1 VPPRRVS
8 GWRLATTSPLQPRS
22 LHVATARTNRSSP
35 RCTVVLPGVR
45 SFPFCA
51 CDSQCCVITFLHHT
65 SRSDTLSLAV
75 IGIQAAILTRC
86 VLIELILVE
95 FSRYQC
101 RWQMVL
107 DCCHGSSIV
116 QRPAEPG
123 EPTLGIDAMEAF
135 PRVIL
140 LLQSNSH

>member
-1 VPPRRVS
+1 VPSRRVS
-8 GWRLATTSPLQPRS
+8 GWQLATTSPLQPRS
-22 LHVATARTNRSSP
+22 FHVATAMTNRSSP
-35 RCTVVLPGVR
+35 RCAVVLPGVR
-45 SFPFCA
+45 SFPFDT
-51 CDSQCCVITFLHHT
+51 CDSPFCVITFLHHT
-65 SRSDTLSLAV
+65 SWSDTLSLAV

-86 VLIELILVE
+86 VLIELIPVE

-123 EPTLGIDAMEAF
+123 ESTLGIDAMEAF
-135 PRVIL
+135 PE
-140 LLQSNSH
+140 